1 MRIPRIYTPQRLISS
16 TLIEL
21 EPEPSRHLARALRIR
36 EGDPLTLFDDRGGE
50 YPATVTA
57 VDKKRVQVQV
67 GSPLSRECES
77 ALHIHMGIAISRGE
91 RMDWIIQ
98 KATELGVSS
107 MTPLETERS
116 GVKLRGERAQ
126 KKRRHWQQIAI
137 SACEQCGRNRLPVI
151 QVLQP
156 LGDWLEHTEAERK
169 FVLHHR
175 ADNNP
180 LASPVPASVALLVGP
195 EGGLDST
202 EILAAEDRGFT
213 SLRLGPRVL
222 RTETAPLAAIAI
234 LQSCWGDMTP
244 G

>member
-1 MRIPRIYTPQRLISS
+1 MRTPRIYTPQRLMSS

-21 EPEPSRHLARALRIR
+21 EPESSRHLARALRIQ
-36 EGDPLTLFDDRGGE
+36 EGDPLTLFDGHGGE
-50 YPATVTA
+50 YPAAVTA

-67 GSPLSRECES
+67 GSLLSRECES
-77 ALHIHMGIAISRGE
+77 ALHIHMGIALSRGD

-107 MTPLETERS
+107 MTPLATERS
-116 GVKLRGERAQ
+116 GVKLRGERAE
-126 KKRRHWQQIAI
+126 KKLRHWQQIAI

-151 QVLQP
+151 QALQP
-156 LGDWLEHTEAERK
+156 LVNWLEHTEAERK

-175 ADNNP
+175 AHNNP
-180 LASPVPASVALLVGP
+180 IASPVPASVALLVGP
-195 EGGLDST
+195 EGGLDSA
-202 EILAAEDRGFT
+202 EILAAEDRGFN
-213 SLRLGPRVL
+213 SLRLGPRIL

-234 LQSCWGDMTP
+234 LQSSWGDMTP

>member
-1 MRIPRIYTPQRLISS
+1 MRTPRIYTPQRLMSS

-21 EPEPSRHLARALRIR
+21 EPEPSRHLARALRIQ
-36 EGDPLTLFDDRGGE
+36 EGDPLTLFDGHGGE
-50 YPATVTA
+50 YPAAVTA

-67 GSPLSRECES
+67 GSLLSRECES
-77 ALHIHMGIAISRGE
+77 ALHIHMGIALSRGD

-107 MTPLETERS
+107 MTPLATERS
-116 GVKLRGERAQ
+116 GVKLRGERAE
-126 KKRRHWQQIAI
+126 KKLRHWQQIAI
-137 SACEQCGRNRLPVI
+137 SACEQCGRNRLPLI
-151 QVLQP
+151 QTLQP
-156 LGDWLEHTEAERK
+156 LVNWLEHTDAERK

-175 ADNNP
+175 ADNKP

-195 EGGLDST
+195 EGGLDSA
-202 EILAAEDRGFT
+202 EILAAEDRGFN
-213 SLRLGPRVL
+213 SLRLVPRIL

-234 LQSCWGDMTP
+234 LQSSWGDMTP